1 MQRTPT
7 DCHRSGCSAALT
19 TTTHSRLSRHRHDL
33 RVSEEVREI
42 VHSVVMLTHTAF
54 TVHWFMDDFSCLI
67 VTGSGTAMHSDSFV
81 VVGAI

>member
-1 MQRTPT
+1 
-7 DCHRSGCSAALT
+7 
-19 TTTHSRLSRHRHDL
+19 
-33 RVSEEVREI
+33 